1 MHLAKKDLKYEAV
14 WICEEV
20 DHCTW
25 RITDSFMGIWEIMW
39 FIISSAFTN
48 FVIWQ
53 DRHLLVTVY
62 LKIDFRGAVFACWSC
77 SFSVEERD
85 FIRVSSVMNMWWRI
99 TGANRHNNKIF
110 FFLFFLL
117 RLKME
122 GMVTCTTMV
131 SVYVCPCM
139 ALWSFQTLVE
149 KVS

>member
-48 FVIWQ
+48 SVIWQ

-99 TGANRHNNKIF
+99 TGASRHNNKIF
-110 FFLFFLL
+110 FFYFSSWDSKWKEWSHVQQWLVF
-117 RLKME
+117 M
-122 GMVTCTTMV
+122 
-131 SVYVCPCM
+131 YVLAWLCG
-139 ALWSFQTLVE
+139 LS
-149 KVS
+149 KH